1 MNQRIGVEQMKR
13 DQILTRQLNIIMR
26 REQKF
31 LNQKENTFVKS
42 KVTPI
47 INKIQNKIP
56 EKLVST
62 LDKTFY
68 MGFNFVFE
76 KGNAYVEKTYNKD
89 RIYSKYDLN
98 NYAIDK
104 YMSKK
109 HLKNIDKQSKQS
121 SSINASLSAVEGG
134 VLGLLGIGIPDIPLF
149 ISVIIKTIN
158 EIALSYG
165 YQYATD
171 EEKTYI
177 LYLICGAM
185 TKGETQKVYAE
196 KTDLL
201 GEDIDSNTYISICL
215 EEIMEETSSILSA
228 TLLTAKFIQGLPV
241 VGVIGVAVNPYIIN
255 KIGKYTRIK
264 YKKRY
269 LLGKVSDCQ

>member
-1 MNQRIGVEQMKR
+1 MKR

>member
-1 MNQRIGVEQMKR
+1 MTR
-13 DQILTRQLNIIMR
+13 DQILIRQLNAIKR
-26 REQKF
+26 QEQKF
-31 LNQKENTFVKS
+31 LNQKENAFIKS
-42 KVTPI
+42 KFTPM
-47 INKIQNKIP
+47 INKIQTKIP
-56 EKLVST
+56 AKLIST

-89 RIYSKYDLN
+89 KIYSEYDLN

-121 SSINASLSAVEGG
+121 SSINASLSALEGG

-165 YQYATD
+165 YQYAAA

-185 TKGETQKVYAE
+185 TKGETQKEYAE
-196 KTDLL
+196 KIDLL
-201 GEDIDSNTYISICL
+201 GEDIDSNTDTSIHL
-215 EEIMEETSSILSA
+215 EEMMKETANILST

-241 VGVIGVAVNPYIIN
+241 VGVIGVAVNPFIIN
-255 KIGKYTRIK
+255 KIGKYTQIK

-269 LLGKVSDCQ
+269 LLRKINDCPEEISIAIK

>member
-1 MNQRIGVEQMKR
+1 MKR
-13 DQILTRQLNIIMR
+13 DQILTRQLNTIMR
-26 REQKF
+26 QEKKF
-31 LNQKENTFVKS
+31 LNQKENTFTKS
-42 KVTPI
+42 TFTPI
-47 INKIQNKIP
+47 INKIQTKIP
-56 EKLVST
+56 AKLIFT

-76 KGNAYVEKTYNKD
+76 KGNAFVEKTYNKD
-89 RIYSKYDLN
+89 KISSEHDLN

-109 HLKNIDKQSKQS
+109 HLKNMDKQSKQS
-121 SSINASLSAVEGG
+121 SSINASLSALEGG

-165 YQYATD
+165 YQYDTD

-185 TKGETQKVYAE
+185 TKGEIQKEYAE
-196 KTDLL
+196 KIDFL
-201 GEDIDSNTYISICL
+201 GEDIDSNTCTSIHL
-215 EEIMEETSSILSA
+215 EEIMKETSNILST

-241 VGVIGVAVNPYIIN
+241 VGVIGVAVNPFIIN

-269 LLGKVSDCQ
+269 LLGKINDCQ